1 MDVDDNYSGTDDA
14 STAASSTVSSS
25 GSELSFLEDLCIA
38 SLCLSSRANRLIVMR
53 MNWDQHVQSLLHEN
67 LFHVKYRMTL
77 PSFNKLLSFLRPS
90 LQLNDKYAKM
100 SGFEPICCE
109 LMLHCCI
116 RYLAGGSYHD
126 IRATAAI
133 SKASFYRLVWHTIH
147 CINRCT
153 ALDVKLPTEQH
164 ELQELCE
171 GLNQISRDAVMD
183 GCIGA
188 VDGYL
193 LQITAPSFGECGNV
207 TAYFS
212 GHYCT
217 YGVNVQAMCDADCR
231 FLFFC
236 IAAPGKTNDA
246 VAIRKTSL
254 LPWLDALPP
263 GFFVAGDCA
272 YTLTEHMITPYSG
285 PQRYLAKCDNF
296 NFFLSQLRIRIE
308 MAYGL
313 MVTKWSI
320 LHTPINTKLS
330 NLKFLLD
337 AICRLHNF
345 CINNREASVQLRSL
359 YRVHRSKTHPHEPT
373 KLGYIPSDAPT
384 VVSREG
390 TSHLREIL
398 ANRVASNSLVRPV
411 TSVMKKTLEQT
422 RSAMYEAR

>member
-1 MDVDDNYSGTDDA
+1 MDVDDNSSGTDDA

-38 SLCLSSRANRLIVMR
+38 SLCLSSRANWLIVTR

-90 LQLNDKYAKM
+90 LQLSDKYAKM

-133 SKASFYRLVWHTIH
+133 SKASFYHLVWHTIH

-164 ELQELCE
+164 ELQALRD
-171 GLNQISRDAVMD
+171 GFNQISRDAVMD

-188 VDGYL
+188 IDGYL

-207 TAYFS
+207 TVYFS

-217 YGVNVQAMCDADCR
+217 YGVNVQAMCDADCH
-231 FLFFC
+231 FLFFVLLLVVKQMMQW
-236 IAAPGKTNDA
+236 PF
-246 VAIRKTSL
+246 VRHLFSL
-254 LPWLDALPP
+254 GSTHCHL
-263 GFFVAGDCA
+263 
-272 YTLTEHMITPYSG
+272 
-285 PQRYLAKCDNF
+285 
-296 NFFLSQLRIRIE
+296 FFLLQVI
-308 MAYGL
+308 
-313 MVTKWSI
+313 V
-320 LHTPINTKLS
+320 HTP
-330 NLKFLLD
+330 
-337 AICRLHNF
+337 
-345 CINNREASVQLRSL
+345 
-359 YRVHRSKTHPHEPT
+359 
-373 KLGYIPSDAPT
+373 
-384 VVSREG
+384 
-390 TSHLREIL
+390 
-398 ANRVASNSLVRPV
+398 
-411 TSVMKKTLEQT
+411 
-422 RSAMYEAR
+422 

>member
-1 MDVDDNYSGTDDA
+1 MMQWPFVRHLFSL
-14 STAASSTVSSS
+14 SSTH
-25 GSELSFLEDLCIA
+25 C
-38 SLCLSSRANRLIVMR
+38 
-53 MNWDQHVQSLLHEN
+53 H
-67 LFHVKYRMTL
+67 LF
-77 PSFNKLLSFLRPS
+77 
-90 LQLNDKYAKM
+90 
-100 SGFEPICCE
+100 
-109 LMLHCCI
+109 
-116 RYLAGGSYHD
+116 
-126 IRATAAI
+126 
-133 SKASFYRLVWHTIH
+133 
-147 CINRCT
+147 
-153 ALDVKLPTEQH
+153 
-164 ELQELCE
+164 
-171 GLNQISRDAVMD
+171 
-183 GCIGA
+183 
-188 VDGYL
+188 
-193 LQITAPSFGECGNV
+193 
-207 TAYFS
+207 
-212 GHYCT
+212 
-217 YGVNVQAMCDADCR
+217 
-231 FLFFC
+231 
-236 IAAPGKTNDA
+236 
-246 VAIRKTSL
+246 
-254 LPWLDALPP
+254 
-263 GFFVAGDCA
+263 FFVAGDCA
-272 YTLTEHMITPYSG
+272 YTLTEHMVTPYSG